1 MAQSPT
7 NEEEPKVEQEKEVNI
22 KILQNTLSPEL
33 LKEVID
39 LTKSA
44 FKTSRVEKD
53 AASTI
58 KKAFD
63 EKIFGST
70 WHCII
75 GKHFAVSVQ
84 FDTQY
89 FTFFQMDQRYILLV
103 RLYTHYHY
111 TLFYMHIIVTHQ
123 IQFKSEN

>member
-1 MAQSPT
+1 MSQSPI
-7 NEEEPKVEQEKEVNI
+7 NEEKTPVEQEEEEQQNI
-22 KILQNTLSPEL
+22 NILQNTLSPEL

-53 AASTI
+53 AAVTI

-89 FTFFQMDQRYILLV
+89 FTFFKMDQHYILL
-103 RLYTHYHY
+103 
-111 TLFYMHIIVTHQ
+111 
-123 IQFKSEN
+123 FKSEN

>member
-1 MAQSPT
+1 MAESPE
-7 NEEEPKVEQEKEVNI
+7 NEEETPVEQKEPEPTIN
-22 KILQNTLSPEL
+22 ILQNTLSQEL

-39 LTKSA
+39 LTKGA

-53 AASTI
+53 VAVTV

-70 WHCII
+70 WHCIV

-89 FTFFQMDQRYILLV
+89 FTFFKMDQYYVLL
-103 RLYTHYHY
+103 
-111 TLFYMHIIVTHQ
+111 
-123 IQFKSEN
+123 FKSE